1 MKILFLVPYPVGES
15 PSQRFRFEQY
25 FDLLKK
31 NGVEFSVDSFWSL
44 AAWKILYKSGNG
56 LAKTIWLKFGFLR
69 RLWHVLK
76 ALNYDRV
83 FIHRECAPIGPPVFE
98 FLLAKVFRKKII
110 YDFDD
115 AIWLPNTSA
124 ENKLA
129 SWIKFSG
136 KVKSICRWSYHVSC
150 GNAWLA
156 DFVEQYN
163 SRVTINPTT
172 IDTASWHNPSLYPS
186 RKPNKKIVIGWT
198 GTHSTLPYLND
209 LIPVLQSIEKK
220 FSIIIR
226 IISNKNPEL
235 PLQHV
240 EFIPWKKESEIQDL
254 LSFDIGVMPLTD
266 DVWAKGKCGFK
277 ALQYMALEIPCIV
290 SPVGVNTS
298 IVQHEQNG
306 FLCQARDEWESALI
320 LLIEN
325 SETRKKI
332 GKVGRQ
338 TVVERF
344 SVASNS
350 STFFSLTSE

>member
-31 NGVEFSVDSFWSL
+31 NQIKFSVDSFWSL

-56 LAKTIWLKFGFLR
+56 LAKAIWLKIGFWR
-69 RLWHVLK
+69 RFWHVLK
-76 ALNYDRV
+76 ARSYDWV
-83 FIHRECAPIGPPVFE
+83 FIHRECAPIGPPIFE
-98 FLLAKVFRKKII
+98 FILVKIFRKKII

-115 AIWLPNTSA
+115 AIWLPNTSE

-129 SWIKFSG
+129 GWLKFHS
-136 KVKSICRWSYHVSC
+136 KVKSICRWSYRISC

-156 DFVEQYN
+156 DFAKQFN
-163 SRVTINPTT
+163 LRVTINPTT
-172 IDTASWHNPSLYPS
+172 IDTESWHNPSLYPA
-186 RKPNKKIVIGWT
+186 RKPNEKIVIGWT

-220 FSIIIR
+220 FPVIIR
-226 IISNKNPEL
+226 IVSNKNPEL

-266 DVWAKGKCGFK
+266 DVWTKGKCGFK
-277 ALQYMALEIPCIV
+277 ALQYMALEIPCV
-290 SPVGVNTS
+290 ASPIGVNTS
-298 IVQHEQNG
+298 IIQHSQNG
-306 FLCQARDEWESALI
+306 FLCQTQAEWESTLI
-320 LLIEN
+320 HLIEN

-332 GKVGRQ
+332 GKAGRQ

-344 SVASNS
+344 SVVSNS
-350 STFFSLTSE
+350 STFFSLISE